1 MKSVIVAGIGG
12 LALGHIV
19 WLLGISLA
27 RGSST
32 TNALVPTAATLVFL
46 AAAGIGYLAWQ
57 RYQRKELVWAAFLG
71 AVPVLPVIFT
81 LVVLGVTYL

>member
-19 WLLGISLA
+19 WLLGTSLA

-32 TNALVPTAATLVFL
+32 TNALVLTAAPQVFL
-46 AAAGIGYLAWQ
+46 AAAGIGYLGWQ

>member
-32 TNALVPTAATLVFL
+32 TNALVLTAATLVFL